1 MINSVWRP
9 SAHDL
14 ARRSSNTGSESP
26 SSRSFS
32 DAVHKV
38 AQREQQTSAGKQS
51 NTATPAVEKSNV
63 DSESAEAGEV
73 THAVAADG
81 DNGQVAIVE
90 TSVKAGALR
99 ISELATDSV
108 SRVPSERLDT
118 AIVSSL
124 TSSSQPADRLSATF
138 VAGRSSTEQIL
149 RVDEL
154 SNTMH
159 RLHLQSAS
167 QAPKSIGD
175 SALGTAF
182 STSSG
187 VSTLRASELS
197 TGRWNIDLPGNVHNV
212 QNVQLTL
219 SSDGHWSVKVNLLAQ
234 SAARPS
240 GRSLIDLQ
248 DALAER
254 GHHIDELHVSHH
266 SDDLAES

>member
-14 ARRSSNTGSESP
+14 ARRSSNTKSESP

-32 DAVHKV
+32 DAVQKA

-51 NTATPAVEKSNV
+51 STATPTVEKSNV
-63 DSESAEAGEV
+63 DSESAEAGEG
-73 THAVAADG
+73 TNIVAADG
-81 DNGQVAIVE
+81 DNTQVATAQ
-90 TSVKAGALR
+90 TSVKAGAFR
-99 ISELATDSV
+99 MAELASDSV

-149 RVDEL
+149 KIDEL

-167 QAPKSIGD
+167 QAPKSIND

-182 STSSG
+182 STSAG
-187 VSTLRASELS
+187 VSTLRAAELS
-197 TGRWNIDLPGNVHNV
+197 TGRWNIDLPGNAHNV
-212 QNVQLTL
+212 QSVQLAL
-219 SSDGHWSVKVNLLAQ
+219 SSDGHWSVTINMLAQ
-234 SAARPS
+234 STARPS
-240 GRSLIDLQ
+240 GRSLVDLQ
-248 DALAER
+248 DALTER
-254 GHHIDELHVSHH
+254 GHQIDELRIAHH
-266 SDDLAES
+266 SDDSAES